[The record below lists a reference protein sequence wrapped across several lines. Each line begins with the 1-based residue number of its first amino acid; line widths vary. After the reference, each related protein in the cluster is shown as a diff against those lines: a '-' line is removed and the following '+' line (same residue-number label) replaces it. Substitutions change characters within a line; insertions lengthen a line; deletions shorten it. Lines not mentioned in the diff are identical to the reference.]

1 MSTHLRATH
10 GRACLN
16 CVEWED
22 NIDKVNGPILS
33 WSLRYGLKGYNGN
46 KFKFCPWCGTHLT
59 EVGNE
64 PTRDL

>member
-1 MSTHLRATH
+1 M
-10 GRACLN
+10 
-16 CVEWED
+16 EWED